1 MEEDI
6 RYEVHIQSPGIVRGF
21 HYTLVDLS
29 TGQSYHNCLPD
40 YIKQK
45 PVEELNAHTR
55 FVRDVETYEDGEYK
69 FNISWYDGEMFVD
82 FEKSGYQLQ
91 KDFFDSLTGIL
102 W

>member
-1 MEEDI
+1 MEDI
-6 RYEVHIQSPGIVRGF
+6 RYEVHILSPNTVGRDID
-21 HYTLVDLS
+21 YTLVDLS

-45 PVEELNAHTR
+45 SITELNAHTR
-55 FVRDVETYEDGEYK
+55 FVRDVETYVDGEYK
-69 FNISWYDGEMFVD
+69 FDISWSDGVMFIN

-91 KDFFDSLTGIL
+91 KDFLNSLPGII